1 MDINEY
7 HNVRN
12 RNDYFTYMS
21 NRQEHDKIYRDI
33 LKQQD
38 LEVFNEVDRIALAMF
53 SLIIIAIIIV
63 CVVSVLRRSKVC
75 ECQQS
80 NGTVYQS

>member
-1 MDINEY
+1 MDLNEY

-12 RNDYFTYMS
+12 RNDYFAYMS
-21 NRQEHDKIYRDI
+21 SRQEHDRIYRDI

-38 LEVFNEVDRIALAMF
+38 LEVFNEVDRIALTMV
-53 SLIIIAIIIV
+53 SLIIIAIIIA
-63 CVVSVLRRSKVC
+63 CVVSVFRRSKVC

-80 NGTVYQS
+80 EGTVYQS